1 MNRQPEDAS
10 EQHKVFQEN
19 GVIATCALTDLRCDD
34 DDDCRYCLTPIAMA
48 LRDLSNKTG
57 GSR

>member
-1 MNRQPEDAS
+1 VNRQPEDAS

-19 GVIATCALTDLRCDD
+19 GVIAT
-34 DDDCRYCLTPIAMA
+34 
-48 LRDLSNKTG
+48 RDLSNKTE